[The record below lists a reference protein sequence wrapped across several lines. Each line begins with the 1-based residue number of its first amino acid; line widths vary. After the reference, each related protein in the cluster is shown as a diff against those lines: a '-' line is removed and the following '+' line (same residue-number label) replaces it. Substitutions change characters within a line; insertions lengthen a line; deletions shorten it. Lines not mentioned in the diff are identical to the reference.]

1 MRYATLSTLAVTA
14 MGMAACGDA
23 TAPIVELPRELTV
36 AEAKLVAADNRFAF
50 KLFRQVATQEATEAN
65 VLISPLSVGMA
76 LGMAYNGA
84 AGGTRDAMQAT
95 LELQGMS
102 LQEVNEAYQSLI
114 ALLRDL
120 DPTVEF
126 ILANSVWHRHEIP
139 VVAAFLENMRSYFDA
154 DVTAMDFAAPGAA
167 DVINGWVRDHTGGR
181 IDEIVTP
188 PIDPLTIM
196 FLINAI
202 YFKGTW
208 TTEFDPDDTRDAAF
222 YRIDGSTSTVR
233 MMARDQ
239 TPVRAFMGSDF
250 TVAELPYGGGAWAMT
265 IVYPHDPGAITTL
278 ASDLTE
284 DQWNSWIAALDSTSM
299 SVAMPRYTVEYE
311 IELSN
316 VLGALGMGIAF
327 QPYEADF
334 SNLVAAEDAH
344 IDAVKHKT
352 FMAVDEKGTEAAA
365 VTSVEVGVTSMPPS
379 IRVDRPFIVAI
390 RERFSGSILFLGRM
404 VDPQD

>member
-1 MRYATLSTLAVTA
+1 MRYATLSTLAVA
-14 MGMAACGDA
+14 AIGMAACGDR

-50 KLFRQVATQEATEAN
+50 KLFRQVATQEPTEAN

-84 AGGTRDAMQAT
+84 AGSTRDAMQAT

-102 LQEVNEAYQSLI
+102 LQEMNEAYQSLI
-114 ALLRDL
+114 VLLRDL
-120 DPTVEF
+120 DPAVEF
-126 ILANSVWHRHEIP
+126 ILANSVWHRQEIP

-167 DVINGWVRDHTGGR
+167 DVVNGWVRDHTGGR

-208 TTEFDPDDTRDAAF
+208 TTEFDPDDTHDAAF
-222 YRIDGSTSTVR
+222 HRIDGSTSTVR

-239 TPVRAFMGSDF
+239 TPVRAFMGSDV

-265 IVYPHDPGAITTL
+265 IVYPHDPAAITTL

-299 SVAMPRYTVEYE
+299 SVSMPTYTVEYE

-316 VLGALGMGIAF
+316 VLGALGMEIAF
-327 QPYEADF
+327 HPMDADF
-334 SNLVAAEDAH
+334 SNLVAAEDAR

-365 VTSVEVGVTSMPPS
+365 VTSVEIGVTSMPRS

-390 RERFSGSILFLGRM
+390 RELFSGSILFLGRI

>member
-1 MRYATLSTLAVTA
+1 MRYATLSTLAVA
-14 MGMAACGDA
+14 AIGMAACGDR

-50 KLFRQVATQEATEAN
+50 KLFRQVATQEPTEAN

-84 AGGTRDAMQAT
+84 AGSTRDAMQAT

-102 LQEVNEAYQSLI
+102 LQEMNEAYQSLI
-114 ALLRDL
+114 VLLRDL
-120 DPTVEF
+120 DPAVEF
-126 ILANSVWHRHEIP
+126 ILANSVWHRQEIP

-167 DVINGWVRDHTGGR
+167 DVVNGWVRDHTGGR

-208 TTEFDPDDTRDAAF
+208 TTEFDPDNTHDAAF

-265 IVYPHDPGAITTL
+265 IVYPHDPAAITTL

-284 DQWNSWIAALDSTSM
+284 DQWNAWIAVLDSSSM
-299 SVAMPRYTVEYE
+299 SVSMPKYTVEYE

-316 VLGALGMGIAF
+316 VLSALGMEIAF

-365 VTSVEVGVTSMPPS
+365 VTSVEIGVTSMPPS
-379 IRVDRPFIVAI
+379 IRVDRPFILAI
-390 RERFSGSILFLGRM
+390 RERLSGSLLFLGRI
-404 VDPQD
+404 VDPQG